1 MVCSLKFIGAML
13 TFVAAGT
20 GTGTTQTSVSVSA
33 FTPLLVQVPMN
44 TQRHTFSGPSTD
56 PDPVRSRPVTAL
68 SATLTHTH
76 DSHTFVRDDLLMMP
90 ATLEKEKVNVG
101 GAPAVLD
108 RPVVDKKQAKSPSK
122 ERKSTGSEAWEVRIY
137 NDGRNT
143 REFVARCLVQIVGVS
158 ELKAYQTMMQAHQNG
173 IAVVGVFVYEV
184 AEMYHGELKKNGIV
198 CDLVPVEEEKN

>member
-1 MVCSLKFIGAML
+1 MVRSLKFIGAML

-20 GTGTTQTSVSVSA
+20 SSVSA
-33 FTPLLVQVPMN
+33 FTPMN
-44 TQRHTFSGPSTD
+44 TFSGPSSGVGVSVST
-56 PDPVRSRPVTAL
+56 DPVRSRPVTAL
-68 SATLTHTH
+68 PATHT
-76 DSHTFVRDDLLMMP
+76 FIRDDVLMMP
-90 ATLEKEKVNVG
+90 ATLDKEKVNVG
-101 GAPAVLD
+101 GGPAVLD

-173 IAVVGVFVYEV
+173 IAVVGRFVYEV
-184 AEMYHGELKKNGIV
+184 AEMYYGELKKNGIV
-198 CDLVPVEEEKN
+198 CDLVPVEEEK